1 MIFVAK
7 SYEGL
12 EKIGEPYLKSGRSY
26 IKVLTKAG
34 QEKEVR
40 VYTEK
45 EYIKMYPEVKVSAN
59 SKPYG
64 PQMNCLGFR
73 DKGDFIT
80 IFFDKKGKLISGD
93 DKYFTNYREARYH
106 KNWGWYLIGGVLPPY
121 SALADDVYPCGLS
134 WTLVGQEDGYLK
146 EEKEILQVIKILG
159 KEVAEYYA
167 SK

>member
-26 IKVLTKAG
+26 IKVLTKTG

-45 EYIKMYPEVKVSAN
+45 EYTKMYPEAKVQVN

-64 PQMNCLGFR
+64 PQMNCLGWR
-73 DKGDFIT
+73 DPDDFIT
-80 IFFDKKGKLISGD
+80 IFCGNVVKNGTF
-93 DKYFTNYREARYH
+93 FENYKPARYH
-106 KNWGWYLIGGVLPPY
+106 KIWGWYLVGGILPNYEILPER
-121 SALADDVYPCGLS
+121 VYPAFLP
-134 WTLVGQEDGYLK
+134 WYEVGNEDGYLK
-146 EEKEILQVIKILG
+146 SDE
-159 KEVAEYYA
+159 EVAKAVKKLVKETYDYYA

>member
-26 IKVLTKAG
+26 IKVLTKTG

-45 EYIKMYPEVKVSAN
+45 EYTKMYPEAKVNAN

-64 PQMNCLGFR
+64 PQMNCLGWR
-73 DKGDFIT
+73 DPDDFIT
-80 IFFDKKGKLISGD
+80 IFCGNVVKNEAFFES
-93 DKYFTNYREARYH
+93 YEPARYH
-106 KNWGWYLIGGVLPPY
+106 KIWGWYLIGGVRPNYEILPERI
-121 SALADDVYPCGLS
+121 YPICLP
-134 WTLVGQEDGYLK
+134 WDMVGNEDGYLK
-146 EEKEILQVIKILG
+146 SDEEVTKAIKKIVKE
-159 KEVAEYYA
+159 AYNYYA
-167 SK
+167 RK

>member
-12 EKIGEPYLKSGRSY
+12 EKIGEPYIKSGRSY

-45 EYIKMYPEVKVSAN
+45 EYNKMYPEAKVQTD

-64 PQMNCLGFR
+64 PQMNCLGWR
-73 DKGDFIT
+73 DPDDFIT
-80 IFFDKKGKLISGD
+80 IFCGD
-93 DKYFTNYREARYH
+93 VVKNETFFETYEPARYH
-106 KNWGWYLIGGVLPPY
+106 KIWGWYLIGGVRPNYDILPERI
-121 SALADDVYPCGLS
+121 YPIGLP
-134 WTLVGQEDGYLK
+134 WDMVGNEDGYLK
-146 EEKEILQVIKILG
+146 SDE
-159 KEVAEYYA
+159 EVAKAVKKLVKEAYNYYA
-167 SK
+167 RK

>member
-26 IKVLTKAG
+26 IKVLTKTG

-45 EYIKMYPEVKVSAN
+45 EYTKMYPEAKVSAN

-64 PQMNCLGFR
+64 PQMNCLGWR
-73 DKGDFIT
+73 DADDFIT
-80 IFFDKKGKLISGD
+80 IFCGNVVKNGTF
-93 DKYFTNYREARYH
+93 FENYKPARYH
-106 KNWGWYLIGGVLPPY
+106 KIWGWYLVGGILPNYEILPER
-121 SALADDVYPCGLS
+121 VYPVCLP
-134 WTLVGQEDGYLK
+134 WYEVGNEDGYLK
-146 EEKEILQVIKILG
+146 SDEEVTKVVKRIVKE
-159 KEVAEYYA
+159 AYDYYVN
-167 SK
+167 K

>member
-26 IKVLTKAG
+26 IKVLTKTG

-45 EYIKMYPEVKVSAN
+45 EYTKMYPEAKVSAN

-64 PQMNCLGFR
+64 PQMNCLGWR
-73 DKGDFIT
+73 DADDFIT
-80 IFFDKKGKLISGD
+80 IFCGNVVKNGTF
-93 DKYFTNYREARYH
+93 FENYKPARYH
-106 KNWGWYLIGGVLPPY
+106 KIWGWYLVGGILPNYEILPER
-121 SALADDVYPCGLS
+121 VYPVCLP
-134 WTLVGQEDGYLK
+134 WYEVGNEDGYLK
-146 EEKEILQVIKILG
+146 SDEEVTKVVKKIVKE
-159 KEVAEYYA
+159 AYDYYA

>member
-26 IKVLTKAG
+26 IKVLTKTG

-45 EYIKMYPEVKVSAN
+45 EYIKMYPEAKVSAN

-64 PQMNCLGFR
+64 PQMNCLGWR
-73 DKGDFIT
+73 DPDDFIT
-80 IFFDKKGKLISGD
+80 IFCGD
-93 DKYFTNYREARYH
+93 IVKNEAFFESYEPARYH
-106 KNWGWYLIGGVLPPY
+106 KIWGWYLIGGVRPNYEILPERI
-121 SALADDVYPCGLS
+121 YPICLPWGM
-134 WTLVGQEDGYLK
+134 VGNEDGYLK
-146 EEKEILQVIKILG
+146 SDEEVTKAIKKIVKE
-159 KEVAEYYA
+159 AYNYYA
-167 SK
+167 RK

>member
-45 EYIKMYPEVKVSAN
+45 EYIKMYPEAKVSAN

-64 PQMNCLGFR
+64 PQMNCLGWR
-73 DKGDFIT
+73 DPDDFIT
-80 IFFDKKGKLISGD
+80 IFCGNVIKNEDFFKSYKP
-93 DKYFTNYREARYH
+93 ARYH
-106 KNWGWYLIGGVLPPY
+106 RIWGWYLIGGILPNYDILPER
-121 SALADDVYPCGLS
+121 VYPVCLP
-134 WTLVGQEDGYLK
+134 WYEVGNEDGYLK
-146 EEKEILQVIKILG
+146 SDE
-159 KEVAEYYA
+159 EVAKAVKKIVKEAYDYYV

>member
-26 IKVLTKAG
+26 IKVLTKTG

-45 EYIKMYPEVKVSAN
+45 EYIKMYPEAKVCAN

-64 PQMNCLGFR
+64 PQMNCFGFENQ
-73 DKGDFIT
+73 DDYII
-80 IFFDKKGKLISGD
+80 IFVGNIIKNESWFNERTSM
-93 DKYFTNYREARYH
+93 RYH
-106 KNWGWYLIGGVLPPY
+106 RIWGWYVVDKTYPIELPEN
-121 SALADDVYPCGLS
+121 VYPCKLFWS
-134 WTLVGQEDGYLK
+134 EIGQDDGYLK
-146 EEKEILQVIKILG
+146 DEAEIIKIV
-159 KEVAEYYA
+159 K
-167 SK
+167 KKIKFDFFKKI

>member
-45 EYIKMYPEVKVSAN
+45 EYIKMYPEAKVSAN

-64 PQMNCLGFR
+64 PQMNCLGWR
-73 DKGDFIT
+73 DPDDFIT
-80 IFFDKKGKLISGD
+80 IFCGNVIKNEAFFESYKP
-93 DKYFTNYREARYH
+93 ARYH
-106 KNWGWYLIGGVLPPY
+106 KIWGWYLVGGILPNYEILPER
-121 SALADDVYPCGLS
+121 VYPLP
-134 WTLVGQEDGYLK
+134 Y
-146 EEKEILQVIKILG
+146 ILYDYNKDI
-159 KEVAEYYA
+159 A
-167 SK
+167 SFVPPL

>member
-26 IKVLTKAG
+26 IKVLTKTG

-45 EYIKMYPEVKVSAN
+45 EYTKMYPEAKVSAN

-64 PQMNCLGFR
+64 PQMNCLGWR
-73 DKGDFIT
+73 DADDLIT
-80 IFFDKKGKLISGD
+80 IFCGNVVKNEAFFESYKP
-93 DKYFTNYREARYH
+93 ARYH
-106 KNWGWYLIGGVLPPY
+106 KIWGWYLVGGILPNYEILPER
-121 SALADDVYPCGLS
+121 VYPVCLP
-134 WTLVGQEDGYLK
+134 WYEVGNEDGYLK
-146 EEKEILQVIKILG
+146 SDEEVAKAVKKLV
-159 KEVAEYYA
+159 KEVYDYYV